1 MMSRTLKLL
10 PGLSAALL
18 ALGLT
23 AGCATTDQGA
33 LNTEIEQVRK
43 QASQA
48 QDTANEANA
57 KAEAA
62 MNAANEAKELA
73 NRAEGIAKAAQFQTE
88 RNARQQEQMFKKSMY
103 K

>member
-1 MMSRTLKLL
+1 MSRKLKLL
-10 PGLSAALL
+10 TGLSAAVL

-23 AGCATTDQGA
+23 AGCATTDQGG
-33 LNTEIEQVRK
+33 LDEVRQ
-43 QASQA
+43 QAAQA
-48 QDTANEANA
+48 QKSADEANA

-62 MNAANEAKELA
+62 MNAATEAKELA
-73 NRAEGIAKAAQFQTE
+73 NRAEGIAKATQFQLE

>member
-1 MMSRTLKLL
+1 MSRTLKLL
-10 PGLSAALL
+10 SGVSAAL
-18 ALGLT
+18 ALSLT

-33 LNTEIEQVRK
+33 LSAEVAEVRQ
-43 QASQA
+43 QAAQA
-48 QDTANEANA
+48 QETANAANA

-62 MNAANEAKELA
+62 MNAATEAKDLA
-73 NRAEGIAKAAQFQTE
+73 NRAEGIAKATQYQVE

>member
-1 MMSRTLKLL
+1 MSRTLKLL

-18 ALGLT
+18 VLSLT

-33 LNTEIEQVRK
+33 ASGDLEAVR
-43 QASQA
+43 QQA
-48 QDTANEANA
+48 QQAQETANEANA

-62 MNAANEAKELA
+62 LNAANEAKELA
-73 NRAEGIAKAAQFQTE
+73 NRAEGIAKATQFQLE

>member
-1 MMSRTLKLL
+1 MSRTLKLL

-18 ALGLT
+18 VLSLA
-23 AGCATTDQGA
+23 AGCATTEMGGA
-33 LNTEIEQVRK
+33 SGDLEAVR
-43 QASQA
+43 QQA
-48 QDTANEANA
+48 QQAQETANEANA

-62 MNAANEAKELA
+62 LNAANEAKELA
-73 NRAEGIAKAAQFQTE
+73 NRAEGIAKATQFQLE